1 MNLMDIILGAIFI
14 LAFVR
19 GMKKGLFITLASLIG
34 LVLGVYCAVY
44 FSDFAARYL
53 FDWFD
58 WSEQTT
64 NLIAFALTFMVVVYL
79 VSIAGRFLTKIMD
92 FAFLGI
98 FNKIL
103 GGVCNTLIIA
113 FIISVIFMFF
123 NSWNPTSYVIPEE
136 KKENSYLY
144 YPVASLAPMVIPF
157 ILKEVDEHLN
167 DNDENINELENNNG
181 QKDQN

>member
-1 MNLMDIILGAIFI
+1 
-14 LAFVR
+14 
-19 GMKKGLFITLASLIG
+19 
-34 LVLGVYCAVY
+34 
-44 FSDFAARYL
+44 
-53 FDWFD
+53 
-58 WSEQTT
+58 
-64 NLIAFALTFMVVVYL
+64 MVVVYL
-79 VSIAGRFLTKIMD
+79 VSIAGRFLTKMMD

-144 YPVASLAPMVIPF
+144 YPVASLAPMAIPF
-157 ILKEVDEHLN
+157 ILEEVDEHLN
-167 DNDENINELENNNG
+167 DNDENINEIENNNG
-181 QKDQN
+181 QEDQN